1 MKAESTGFADG
12 FESGVKEDQGFGPD
26 QRTCKEEEGG
36 GGDECMCH
44 AGVGR
49 WTRNQEFV
57 SENSEFEMLV
67 RHPNRDLSGI
77 WSGSALKT

>member
-1 MKAESTGFADG
+1 
-12 FESGVKEDQGFGPD
+12 
-26 QRTCKEEEGG
+26 
-36 GGDECMCH
+36 MCH

-57 SENSEFEMLV
+57 SENSEFEMPV